1 MLSSPWFRWTL
12 LALAIPATV
21 AVVMLLHST
30 AWLASLGGSL
40 EGERLERAM
49 ASLNWSD
56 DEAIF
61 LNPVETSVMEPG
73 GTWETTRGWF
83 SKPADA
89 VPSRELPTT
98 TPDLASPPE
107 SGLRLTWLG
116 HSSTLIEIDGAR
128 LLLDPIFSERASP
141 STMVGPRRFHPLVI
155 PPDALPP
162 LDAVIISHDHY
173 DHLDMQAVLDLV
185 RLSDALFLVPLGVGA
200 HLERWGVPD
209 ERIVELDWWD
219 EYDIKGLTIAATP
232 SRHFTGRGLFDRFET
247 LWASWTF
254 VGPDHRVFFSG
265 DTGLFDGFRDIAER
279 YGPFDLAMYEIG
291 AYHPAWGQI
300 HLGPEGALD
309 AFAMMDAAIVMPIHW
324 GSFDLGMHSWTE
336 PIETFVALAEARG
349 HRWVTPAPGASVEP
363 GVHEPR
369 SPWWRVNDP

>member
-1 MLSSPWFRWTL
+1 MSTSPYLRVALLIAAATL
-12 LALAIPATV
+12 VALLLV
-21 AVVMLLHST
+21 LLHST
-30 AWLASLGGSL
+30 AWLASLGGTL

-49 ASLNWSD
+49 ASPNWSA
-56 DEAIF
+56 EETIF

-83 SKPADA
+83 SKPEDS
-89 VPSRELPTT
+89 VPSRELPTNA
-98 TPDLASPPE
+98 PDLASPPL

-116 HSSTLIEIDGAR
+116 HSSTLVEIDGVR
-128 LLLDPIFSERASP
+128 VLLDPVFSERASP
-141 STMVGPRRFHPLVI
+141 STILGPKRFHPLVI
-155 PPDALPP
+155 QPDKLPT

-173 DHLDMQAVLDLV
+173 DHLDMQAVKDL
-185 RLSDALFLVPLGVGA
+185 LHFSDALFLVPLGVGA
-200 HLERWGVPD
+200 HLDRWGVPD

-219 EYDIKGLTIAATP
+219 EHDIKGLTIAATP

-254 VGPDHRVFFSG
+254 VGPEHRVFFSG
-265 DTGLFDGFRDIAER
+265 DTGFFDGFKDIAER
-279 YGPFDLAMYEIG
+279 YGPFDIAMYEIG

-309 AFAMMDAAIVMPIHW
+309 AFKVMDAAIVMPIHW

-336 PIETFVALAEARG
+336 PIETFVSLAEERG
-349 HRWVTPAPGASVEP
+349 HTWVTPAPGASVEP
-363 GVHEPR
+363 GLHEPR
-369 SPWWRVNDP
+369 SLWWRPNER